1 VGTER
6 REKAQANPFRRYG
19 WVLAGVWT
27 LVVAASLVWN
37 LLLEKHELL
46 RLAHSIAQNSFDKDI
61 LYRRWA
67 ANHGGVYVT
76 VDPGTPPNPYFSHVP
91 ERDLKTPGGRDLTL
105 MNPAYM
111 TRQVYDMAQKEGR
124 PQGHITS
131 LNPLRPENAPDAWER
146 EALVAFQRGETEVSE
161 VEEMEGKIYY
171 RLMRPFYVEA
181 SCLKCHAEQG
191 YKVGDL
197 RGGVSVVVPMAPLL
211 EKLWNSRLA
220 LGFGHFSLWLLGL
233 AGIVLGV
240 GKLDQEVRERIKAQE
255 TVAAATTAMQ
265 TIDGMM
271 DSVVLTDLAGQITH
285 HNQALTRFF
294 GWGGADLLGELP
306 TKMVSPPDVP
316 KTLAAIKECL
326 EKGYKQDLECRLLTR
341 DGREIPVL
349 INATL
354 MKDPDGN
361 ATGTIE
367 VIRDI
372 TALRQAEEAL
382 RDSEKKLRFLTS
394 QILTAQEKERS
405 RLAKDLHDDLG
416 QSLLVLKMQ
425 VRAFEKH
432 LREDQE
438 PLIHDCEYTV
448 KYIDEVIENVR
459 RLSRDLSPALL
470 AELGLAL
477 ALKRLLEDF
486 GKFQGLRT
494 YLEMDE
500 VLDSFPPEAQIV
512 IYRIFQELL
521 TNIGK
526 HAEATEISVAIKS
539 LGHKVSFQ
547 VEDNGRGFDQGRLR
561 DGAEPDRGLGLTA
574 LDERVRMLGG
584 VLEISSREG
593 QGTMTRFTIP
603 LVRVT

>member
-1 VGTER
+1 MEH

-37 LLLEKHELL
+37 LGLEKHELL

-67 ANHGGVYVT
+67 ANHGGVYVA
-76 VDPGTPPNPYFSHVP
+76 VDPGTPPSPYLSHIP

-111 TRQVYDMAQKEGR
+111 TRQVYDLAQKEGR

-146 EALVAFQRGETEVSE
+146 EALVAFQRGQTEVSD
-161 VEEMEGKIYY
+161 VEAIDGKVYY

-181 SCLKCHAEQG
+181 TCLKCHAEQG
-191 YKVGDL
+191 YKVGDIL
-197 RGGVSVVVPMAPLL
+197 CGVSVVVPMAALL
-211 EKLWNSRLA
+211 EKFWNSRLA
-220 LGFGHFSLWLLGL
+220 LGFGHFSLWLLGM

-240 GKLDQEVRERIKAQE
+240 RKLDQEVRERIKAQE

-271 DSVVLTDLAGQITH
+271 DSVVLTDLAGRITQ

-316 KTLAAIKECL
+316 KILAAIKECL
-326 EKGYKQDLECRLLTR
+326 EKGYKQDLECRLPTR

-382 RDSEKKLRFLTS
+382 KDSEKKLRFLTS
-394 QILTAQEKERS
+394 QILTAQENERS

-416 QSLLVLKMQ
+416 QSLLVLKMRVQ
-425 VRAFEKH
+425 AFEKH
-432 LREDQE
+432 LREEQE
-438 PLIHDCEYTV
+438 PLIKDCEYTV

-459 RLSRDLSPALL
+459 RLSRDLSPVLL

-477 ALKRLLEDF
+477 AVKRLFDDF

-494 YLEMDE
+494 YLEIDE

-526 HAEATEISVAIKS
+526 HAEATEVSVAIQS
-539 LGHKVSFQ
+539 VGHQVSFQ

-561 DGAEPDRGLGLTA
+561 GGDEPDRGLGLAA

-593 QGTMTRFTIP
+593 QGAKVRFTIP
-603 LVRVT
+603 LARES